1 MDPVLAD
8 LLSRALSV
16 FLRASRKQEM
26 MLFRDVQSIF
36 GLMSE
41 GVQRVWQKKKGKKSI
56 DSKSTEGTDAVK
68 KRMKRKRSV
77 LSFVEQAR
85 EKLQ

>member
-41 GVQRVWQKKKGKKSI
+41 GVQRVWQKK
-56 DSKSTEGTDAVK
+56 
-68 KRMKRKRSV
+68 
-77 LSFVEQAR
+77 R
-85 EKLQ
+85 EKSRLTLKARRVLTL

>member
-41 GVQRVWQKKKGKKSI
+41 GVQRVWQKKRKKSI
-56 DSKSTEGTDAVK
+56 DSKSTEGTDAMK